1 MNIKIDFNCPVC
13 DSDDVAE
20 KYKDTL
26 DNDLPSFDYNFSPA
40 TARHYKIVK
49 CKKCSHHYATPRHKD
64 LYVNYNSD
72 KIDETYL
79 NLSQQRIT
87 TDNKVIKE
95 LLQCLNNG
103 NLLDIGCATGD
114 FLLTASKYYDVEGL
128 ELSEWSSK
136 IAKDKGL
143 NIHRCLIHEIP
154 NKEYYDI
161 ITLWGV
167 IEHFEFPKQEILN
180 IHKLLDKNGIVF
192 LWTGDISSITAK
204 FMGEKWH
211 YFHGQHIQLFTK
223 KSLRKLFLE
232 NGFEEVKMKTYPYV
246 MTMPSLSNTLCRYT
260 LLHKLISPIILSKLF
275 VKIKITIKLPGEMF
289 AIFRKK

>member
-1 MNIKIDFNCPVC
+1 MGEKIHFNCPIC
-13 DSDDVAE
+13 NSDEIIV
-20 KYKDTL
+20 KYNDTL
-26 DNDLPSFDYNFSPA
+26 GNDLPSFDYNFSPA

-79 NLSQQRIT
+79 NLSQQRT
-87 TDNKVIKE
+87 ATDNKVIKE
-95 LLQCLNNG
+95 LLKYCNNG
-103 NLLDIGCATGD
+103 KLLDIGCATGD
-114 FLLTASKYYDVEGL
+114 FLLTAGKYYDVEGL

-136 IAKDKGL
+136 IAKNKGL
-143 NIHRCLIHEIP
+143 TIHRCLIHEIP

-167 IEHFEFPKQEILN
+167 IEHFEFPKQEVENL
-180 IHKLLDKNGIVF
+180 HKLLNKNGLVF
-192 LWTGDISSITAK
+192 LWTGNISSITAK
-204 FMGEKWH
+204 LMGENWH

-223 KSLRKLFLE
+223 KSLRKLFFD
-232 NGFEEVKMKTYPYV
+232 NGFEEVKVKTYPYV
-246 MTMPSLSNTLCRYT
+246 ITAQSLSNTLDRYP

-275 VKIKITIKLPGEMF
+275 VKIKITIKLPGEML